1 MMVVRSRLLGVLF
14 VCIVWG
20 GGCQAEDPIQPPFDR
35 LVLIAPAVQGSGWD
49 ELARSMARV
58 LEQSKL
64 VSSVRVEDV
73 PGKRGA
79 VGLQRLIDLHQGD
92 GNALL
97 VGGRTLLQSG
107 ETASLLAA
115 TTPIARLTGEFEV
128 LAFPAGSDV
137 QSMDNLVTALE
148 AKPRKLPRVTLN
160 SLDTQGMDFSMA
172 NWRGVFAP
180 PALTSDQT
188 AKLSLLVQA
197 LERTPAWKTELER
210 LHWTDFYLS
219 GREFSIFIEQSH
231 RLVPVRS
238 DRTVTADSGKSLAW
252 LAQVWLLRNRV
263 WLAIG
268 LFIFAAATVSVVFFQ
283 RKRAARREEALKLQ
297 LQVSRE
303 DAEHRKEESKQLR
316 QGLSEQIDRQLN
328 RWGLTEAE
336 QEVALL
342 ILKGLRHKE
351 IAELRG
357 TSERTVRQQA
367 ITLYKKA
374 GIGGRTDLAAFFLE
388 DILQPLTFSKQLR

>member
-1 MMVVRSRLLGVLF
+1 MRIVRSRLLRVLLF
-14 VCIVWG
+14 CIAPGLVG
-20 GGCQAEDPIQPPFDR
+20 HAEEPVQPPFDR

-49 ELARSMARV
+49 ELARSMARI

-64 VSSVRVEDV
+64 VGSVRVEDV
-73 PGKRGA
+73 PGNRGA
-79 VGLQRLIDLHQGD
+79 VGLQRLVDQHRGD
-92 GNALL
+92 GNVLL
-97 VGGRTLLQSG
+97 VGGRTLLQSDQ
-107 ETASLLAA
+107 TASLLTA
-115 TTPIARLTGEFEV
+115 TIPIARLTGEFEV

-137 QSMDNLVTALE
+137 QSMDSLVTALE
-148 AKPRKLPRVTLN
+148 AKPRKLPRVTLK

-180 PALTSDQT
+180 PALTSGQT
-188 AKLSLLVQA
+188 ATLSLLVQA
-197 LERTPAWKTELER
+197 LERTPAWKAELER
-210 LHWTDFYLS
+210 LHWTDLYLS
-219 GREFSIFIEQSH
+219 GDEFSGFIVQSH
-231 RLVPVRS
+231 HLVPGQANRS
-238 DRTVTADSGKSLAW
+238 ASADSTKSFAW

-268 LFIFAAATVSVVFFQ
+268 LLVLATATVSVVFFQ
-283 RKRAARREEALKLQ
+283 RKRAARREEALKSQ

-303 DAEHRKEESKQLR
+303 DAEHRKEESEQLR
-316 QGLSEQIDRQLN
+316 QGISEQIDRQLN
-328 RWGLTEAE
+328 SWGLTEAE

-367 ITLYKKA
+367 MTLYKKA